1 MDYNKTVSLSGS
13 EEKALEVA
21 RNVFI
26 QHGFEIVENSNSKLE
41 LRGTYQIWLKGQN
54 PLVGVS
60 RVRVQVAGSNLS
72 VEADF
77 GVIRKTT
84 WCLIFFIVGLA
95 AFMLIVFATVFSLQG
110 QPVRKILLLSLVP
123 FAFWPVVIPL
133 MAKFMKFRTTRA
145 LDVLVTNMA
154 TVARQRE

>member
-1 MDYNKTVSLSGS
+1 
-13 EEKALEVA
+13 
-21 RNVFI
+21 
-26 QHGFEIVENSNSKLE
+26 
-41 LRGTYQIWLKGQN
+41 
-54 PLVGVS
+54 
-60 RVRVQVAGSNLS
+60 
-72 VEADF
+72 
-77 GVIRKTT
+77 
-84 WCLIFFIVGLA
+84 LIFFIVGLA

-123 FAFWPVVIPL
+123 FAPWPVVIPL